1 MQKSKTKK
9 IKEIFIMPQKIGFQ
23 YSKGDFDTVPLE
35 QISNNP
41 EEDNDED
48 TKLLSD
54 FIPGAVYDGSGNIV
68 TQESFKAEIK
78 RNKAEARHYNWSAI
92 SKALLYSSLA
102 FSILMLSYGFYNKY
116 LKTSSNTIKP
126 KLELSK

>member
-1 MQKSKTKK
+1 
-9 IKEIFIMPQKIGFQ
+9 MPQKIGFQ
-23 YSKGDFDTVPLE
+23 YSGGDFETVPLE
-35 QISNNP
+35 QINNNL
-41 EEDNDED
+41 EENLEEDED

-68 TQESFKAEIK
+68 TKESFKAEIK

-102 FSILMLSYGFYNKY
+102 FSILLLSYGTYNKY
-116 LKTSSNTIKP
+116 LKAQAKQ
-126 KLELSK
+126 KLEITK

>member
-1 MQKSKTKK
+1 
-9 IKEIFIMPQKIGFQ
+9 MPQKIGFQ
-23 YSKGDFDTVPLE
+23 YSAGDFETVPLE
-35 QISNNP
+35 QINSNSEEEP
-41 EEDNDED
+41 KEEDT

-68 TQESFKAEIK
+68 TQESFEAEIK
-78 RNKAEARHYNWSAI
+78 RNKAEARHYNWSAV

-102 FSILMLSYGFYNKY
+102 FSILLLSYGVYNKY
-116 LKTSSNTIKP
+116 LKSNSIKP